1 LPWGVLLLYGGGL
14 AIANGFQTSGL
25 AVWIG
30 GQLSALEGL
39 HVLMVIILVVTLMNF
54 LTEITSNLA
63 MTAMLLP
70 VLAALPLGGF
80 NDTLQLMVGATM
92 AASCAFMLP
101 VATPPNSVVFGSGL
115 LRIQDMVR
123 TGIWINLISIVV
135 IVILVYLIF

>member
-1 LPWGVLLLYGGGL
+1 
-14 AIANGFQTSGL
+14 
-25 AVWIG
+25 
-30 GQLSALEGL
+30 
-39 HVLMVIILVVTLMNF
+39 
-54 LTEITSNLA
+54 